1 MSKRAPP
8 DFTKLNVI
16 LIEHKKKLQ
25 GETKSKFLDPDSDL
39 YFHIYDCQQRI
50 KHAGIRFES
59 RLEPHVELISNTE
72 SKKDPGSFK
81 EVFLA
86 RAKELHMKEVDVT
99 DKTIYKI
106 VGKTLVMKL
115 PSLSDKEISI
125 KIAHF
130 SYLPPHIDRLVSIIF
145 DPQYSPYSDWE
156 QTVFD

>member
-1 MSKRAPP
+1 
-8 DFTKLNVI
+8 
-16 LIEHKKKLQ
+16 
-25 GETKSKFLDPDSDL
+25 L

-72 SKKDPGSFK
+72 SK
-81 EVFLA
+81 EVFLT
-86 RAKELHMKEVDVT
+86 RAKELHMKELDVT

-130 SYLPPHIDRLVSIIF
+130 SYLPPHIDRLVSVMF

>member
-8 DFTKLNVI
+8 DFTKLKVV
-16 LIEHKKKLQ
+16 LIEPKKKLQ

-72 SKKDPGSFK
+72 SK

-86 RAKELHMKEVDVT
+86 RAKELDMKEFDAT
-99 DKTIYKI
+99 DKSIYKI

-115 PSLSDKEISI
+115 PSLDNRELCI

>member
-1 MSKRAPP
+1 MVSL
-8 DFTKLNVI
+8 DIVLTK
-16 LIEHKKKLQ
+16 HKPNSTFVELKLK
-25 GETKSKFLDPDSDL
+25 GETKSKFLDPESEL
-39 YFHIYDCQQRI
+39 FFHIFDCQERL
-50 KHAGIRFES
+50 KHNGIRFES

-72 SKKDPGSFK
+72 GK
-81 EVFLA
+81 EVFLN
-86 RAKELHMKEVDVT
+86 RAKELHMMEVDTT

>member
-72 SKKDPGSFK
+72 GK

-86 RAKELHMKEVDVT
+86 RAKELHMMEVDTT
-99 DKTIYKI
+99 DKSIYKI

-115 PSLSDKEISI
+115 PSLSDREISI

-145 DPQYSPYSDWE
+145 DPQYSAYSDWE

>member
-1 MSKRAPP
+1 MSKRAPT
-8 DFTKLNVI
+8 DFTKLKVL
-16 LIEHKKKLQ
+16 LIEPKKKLQ

-59 RLEPHVELISNTE
+59 RLEPHVELISNSE
-72 SKKDPGSFK
+72 GK
-81 EVFLA
+81 EVFLR
-86 RAKELHMKEVDVT
+86 RAKELHMMEVDTT

-106 VGKTLVMKL
+106 VGKTLVMNL
-115 PSLSDKEISI
+115 PSLSDREISI

>member
-50 KHAGIRFES
+50 KNAGIRFES

-72 SKKDPGSFK
+72 SK
-81 EVFLA
+81 EVFLS
-86 RAKELHMKEVDVT
+86 RAKELHMKELDVT

-115 PSLSDKEISI
+115 PSLSDREISI

-130 SYLPPHIDRLVSIIF
+130 SYLPPHIDRLVSIMF

>member
-8 DFTKLNVI
+8 DFTKLKVL
-16 LIEHKKKLQ
+16 LIEPKKKLQ

-59 RLEPHVELISNTE
+59 RLEPHVELISNSE
-72 SKKDPGSFK
+72 GK
-81 EVFLA
+81 EVFLR
-86 RAKELHMKEVDVT
+86 RAKELHMMEVDTT

-106 VGKTLVMKL
+106 VGKTLVMNL
-115 PSLSDKEISI
+115 PSLSDREISI